1 MSAKPVMRMIKIVTF
16 PMIRKMVRF
25 DSEQARTVMAPIR
38 RKTPTTCNVF
48 IRLYPIISR
57 IFETMGASDQADDAD
72 GLYKRY
78 QVGETLVAESRR
90 ISAMKV

>member
-1 MSAKPVMRMIKIVTF
+1 
-16 PMIRKMVRF
+16 
-25 DSEQARTVMAPIR
+25 
-38 RKTPTTCNVF
+38 
-48 IRLYPIISR
+48 
-57 IFETMGASDQADDAD
+57 MGASDQADDAD